1 MKNMSRIQQLDE
13 QIANMIAA
21 GEVVERPMGVVKE
34 LVENAIDA
42 GASRI
47 VVSMVN
53 GGMDQVRVEDNGCGM
68 DAVDARMAFQRHATS
83 KIRRQNDLWNIHTLG
98 FRGEALPSIASVSKM
113 TLLTSDG
120 DDAVKVVMEYGEE
133 KVYEPSACP
142 TGTTIT
148 VSGLFYRTPARLKHL
163 RSASYEGGKIQDVI
177 QSFALSHPEI
187 AFRLFSNDTEVF
199 RTTGND
205 NLLEVIY
212 QVYGRAPAE
221 AAIPVSFKDYDYRVN
236 GYIVKPV
243 FTRANRSFI
252 HVFLNGRMVRDNKL
266 YRAVQDGYASMI
278 PQGRYPM
285 CVLQIEMD
293 PHILDVN
300 VHPGKWEVRLSKERQ
315 LEYLIAE
322 NIIQTLQHTS
332 QTVEVKP
339 QVIKETY
346 CKPMSFTTEELMPKV
361 EEQLPI
367 DEQPATVLTQY
378 EEIQQD
384 NTILHKYVMEEPVK
398 PKVEEKVERVPF
410 PKAVCMGMV
419 CGSYI
424 AASCEMGLL
433 LIDARAAM
441 QRVMYEEALAQMKDT
456 RIKRQ
461 LLVPITISC
470 CASVM
475 SRIGDLNETVQDL
488 GVVYEPFGSDTLLV
502 REVPSWLQTDEEKV
516 LQDIVDEFREDHH
529 IRCEA
534 LAYKRLVAQVY
545 ANMYTYKN
553 DMSVGEMQSLVD
565 RLSQCE
571 DPWTSLQ
578 KKPIT
583 AMLDARALEK
593 EFK

>member
-187 AFRLFSNDTEVF
+187 AFRLFSNDKEVF

-266 YRAVQDGYASMI
+266 YRAVQDGYAFMI

-534 LAYKRLVAQVY
+534 LAYKRLAAQVY
-545 ANMYTYKN
+545 ANMHTYKN